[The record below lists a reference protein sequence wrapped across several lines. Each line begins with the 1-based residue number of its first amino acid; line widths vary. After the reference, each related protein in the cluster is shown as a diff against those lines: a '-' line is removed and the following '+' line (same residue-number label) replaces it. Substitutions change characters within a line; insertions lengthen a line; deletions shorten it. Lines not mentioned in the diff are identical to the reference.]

1 MRGRQERR
9 RKGGECL
16 GGRCVCKGWGCRA
29 RARGCVEGGAEEE
42 VWRGRGGGGWRGEG
56 SRMGVWR
63 DGAAGQGRAAR

>member
-1 MRGRQERR
+1 M
-9 RKGGECL
+9 
-16 GGRCVCKGWGCRA
+16 CKGWGCRA

-63 DGAAGQGRAAR
+63 DVAAGQGRAAR